1 MRSLIDHCDS
11 LDSLDS
17 LDLLNSLDSLDSL
30 DSLYSLYS
38 LDLLEL
44 LESLDVLES
53 LESLDLLEIRKI
65 SITHWLTYWRLEI
78 KRCSKAHQKTF
89 LRSKPSCAYC
99 VYVVAVG
106 TIINNQILHV
116 FNVFMMMR
124 LLVIVSLSTILL
136 PFPIPLNPQGS
147 WLWMGSF
154 QAWTGR

>member
-1 MRSLIDHCDS
+1 MESLE
-11 LDSLDS
+11 L
-17 LDLLNSLDSLDSL
+17 LDLVES
-30 DSLYSLYS
+30 
-38 LDLLEL
+38 
-44 LESLDVLES
+44 LESLDWLES

-65 SITHWLTYWRLEI
+65 SITHWQLEI
-78 KRCSKAHQKTF
+78 KICSKAHQKTF

-136 PFPIPLNPQGS
+136 PFPILLNPQGS

-154 QAWTGR
+154 QAWTGRYKHGFKLYLYFNCNLVDNQ